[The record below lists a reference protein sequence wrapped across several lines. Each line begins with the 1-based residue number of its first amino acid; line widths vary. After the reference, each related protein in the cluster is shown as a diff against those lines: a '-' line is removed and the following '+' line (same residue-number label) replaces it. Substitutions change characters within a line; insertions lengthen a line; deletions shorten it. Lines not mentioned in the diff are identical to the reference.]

1 MAIEKASPAELI
13 EKFTARIQ
21 AAANENEQLR
31 AKLRENE
38 SIILKLQGAVETLQY
53 LESGGG
59 EEVQEEPTTETPSEE

>member
-1 MAIEKASPAELI
+1 MTVEKATPAELI
-13 EKFTARIQ
+13 EKFSARIQ
-21 AAANENEQLR
+21 AAATENEQLR

-59 EEVQEEPTTETPSEE
+59 EVPEEPETPSEE